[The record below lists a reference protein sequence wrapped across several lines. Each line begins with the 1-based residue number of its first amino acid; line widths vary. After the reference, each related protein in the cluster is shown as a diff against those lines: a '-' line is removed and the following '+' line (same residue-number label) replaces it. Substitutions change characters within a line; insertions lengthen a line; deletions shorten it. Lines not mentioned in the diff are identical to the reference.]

1 MKRILVML
9 LTLMLPIG
17 LVACGGGKEEAA
29 PTIIG
34 SWESVDI
41 SGAIY
46 TFEEGGKGSYTFA
59 GASMDFTYTDDG
71 TAVTIQYPNSDAPNV
86 FKYTIEGKKLNIE
99 DSFGSIVVYEK
110 M

>member
-1 MKRILVML
+1 MKRILVMIL
-9 LTLMLPIG
+9 ALMLSMG
-17 LVACGGGKEEAA
+17 LVACGGKAEA

-46 TFEEGGKGSYTFA
+46 TFEEGGKGGYTFA
-59 GASMDFTYTDDG
+59 GAFVDFTYEDDG

-86 FKYTIEGKKLNIE
+86 FKYTIEGNKLLIE
-99 DSFGSIVVYEK
+99 DSFGSIVEYK
-110 M
+110 KK